1 MTATISNC
9 PPGRRGEPARPT
21 CPAGAEPMYGRPT
34 ERRMVAALLRR
45 AEEGLGGVLLVDG
58 EQGIGKSLLLQECER
73 AAESRGFSL
82 ATGAA
87 DPLGQ
92 TIPFFA
98 LLTALRQ
105 PLTGGGSHQDD
116 PGDAISSRLGELQ
129 GQLTERAAVAPVL
142 VGLDDLQWAC
152 QATLLALRVL
162 SRQLARYPVA
172 WVLARS
178 DMRPGNQADL
188 LFEMLESDGATRLV
202 LAPLSDDAELLRLAA
217 GADGN
222 PSVLTELIRGLQDE
236 RAVRVAGGQARL
248 LSAALPARVRRL
260 AGQRLDR
267 LSGQAQHL
275 LKTAAALGGSFRLAD
290 VAVMLGDTPAGLLP
304 LVDEAWPGGG

>member
-1 MTATISNC
+1 
-9 PPGRRGEPARPT
+9 
-21 CPAGAEPMYGRPT
+21 
-34 ERRMVAALLRR
+34 MVAALLRR
-45 AEEGLGGVLLVDG
+45 AEEGLGGVLLVDE
-58 EQGIGKSLLLQECER
+58 EQGIGKSLVLHECER
-73 AAESRGFSL
+73 VAETRGFSL

-105 PLTGGGSHQDD
+105 PLTGSGSQRDD
-116 PGDAISSRLGELQ
+116 PGDAISSRIGELQ
-129 GQLTERAAVAPVL
+129 ALLIERAAVAPVL

-162 SRQLARYPVA
+162 PRQLARYPVA

-188 LFEMLESDGATRLV
+188 LFQMLESDGATRLA
-202 LAPLSDDAELLRLAA
+202 LAPLSDDAVTDVLTDAFAAPPDAELLRLAA
-217 GADGN
+217 GAGGN

-236 RAVRVAGGQARL
+236 GAVRVAGGQASL
-248 LSAALPARVRRL
+248 LSAALPARVCRL
-260 AGQRLDR
+260 AGQRLE
-267 LSGQAQHL
+267 AQRAG
-275 LKTAAALGGSFRLAD
+275 AASAQDGGCAGWL
-290 VAVMLGDTPAGLLP
+290 VPASRCGR
-304 LVDEAWPGGG
+304 AAR